1 MRERDLAVLGVTGF
15 RKLAYVEWGERSAKP
30 PVVCVHGLTR
40 NARDFDD
47 LAAELGQDRLAVSA
61 DMAGRGRSDWLPSAD
76 MYDFPLYM
84 ADCAALMARLD
95 AASIDWVGTSMGGL
109 IGLFL
114 AAQPKSPIR
123 RLVLNDVGAELG
135 TVSLD
140 IIRAYVTYQP
150 NFADVE
156 AAEAHFR
163 KVHAPF
169 GALTNAQWRRMA
181 ETSLRPRAEGG
192 LTFHY
197 DPKIGEK
204 FVAATEGPPVPL
216 WAFWDALTC
225 PTLILRGAES
235 SLLLPETVAEMVR
248 RKPGTQAVE
257 IPGCGHA
264 PALMDAHQ
272 MGLVRAFL
280 DS

>member
-1 MRERDLAVLGVTGF
+1 MRERSLQVLGATGF
-15 RKLAYVEWGERSAKP
+15 RKLAYTEWGQKSGKP
-30 PVVCVHGLTR
+30 PVLCVHGLTR

-47 LAAELGQDRLAVSA
+47 LAGELGRDRLVVSA
-61 DMAGRGRSDWLPSAD
+61 DMAGRGGSDWLPHFD
-76 MYDFPLYM
+76 LYDFPLYM
-84 ADCAALMARLD
+84 SDCAALMARLD

-114 AAQPKSPIR
+114 AAQPNSPIR

-135 TVSLD
+135 TVSLE
-140 IIRAYVTYQP
+140 IIRAYVSYQP
-150 NFADVE
+150 NFPTIE
-156 AAEAHFR
+156 EAEAHFR

-169 GALTNAQWRRMA
+169 GQLTGAQWRRMA
-181 ETSLRPRAEGG
+181 ETSVRPRPEGG
-192 LTFHY
+192 FTFHY

-204 FVAATEGPPVPL
+204 FVAATAGPPVPL
-216 WAFWDALTC
+216 WSFWDAVRC
-225 PTLILRGAES
+225 PSLIIRGQDS
-235 SLLLPETVAEMVR
+235 TLLLPETVAEMVK
-248 RKPGTQAVE
+248 RKPGTQAEE

-272 MGLVRAFL
+272 MALVRDFL